1 MLSTLDWLVLGGT
14 LIFIVVY
21 GIYKSRGTKT
31 AEGYLRG
38 GDKAKWWTIGLS
50 VMATQASA
58 ITFLSTPGQG
68 YTDGMGFVQIY
79 FGLPLALII
88 VCVFFIPIYYKL
100 KVFTAYEYLESRF
113 DLKTRTLAAIYFLV
127 QRGMGAGITI
137 FAPAIILATILGW
150 PLKTT
155 IILIGLLVIVY
166 TVTGGSKAVSQT
178 QKLQM
183 IVIMI
188 GMAAAFGLILNYLPT
203 ELSFRDA
210 LHVAGASG
218 KMEVV
223 DTQWNLNDRYNIW
236 SGLIFAFFLSLGYF
250 GADQSQVQRY
260 LGGSSIRESRLGLL
274 FNAVLKV
281 PMQFFILL
289 TGVLVF
295 VFYQYNQAPIF
306 FNQPAYEKARE
317 VDPETLGALESEY
330 DEWHLNKQ
338 ELNSRYLQAV
348 RSGDEIARADL
359 AGQITTADLREQQIR
374 DQVKAVI
381 KKTDPKAET
390 NDKDYVFISFILN
403 YMPVGVVGL
412 LLAMIFCA
420 AMSSTAAEL
429 NALGST
435 TTVDIYKRSINR
447 NTTDLHD
454 LRASKALTMLWGAIA
469 IAFAL
474 FASLFENLIQ
484 FVNIVGSLF
493 YGTMLGFFL
502 IAFFLKWIR
511 SGTAVFIAAI
521 IAELVVLYT
530 YFFTDIGYLFYNLI
544 GCGVMVIVA
553 MLMHPLVGRESRVEV
568 RGS

>member
-14 LIFIVVY
+14 LILIVVY

-38 GDKAKWWTIGLS
+38 GDSAKWWTIGLS

-79 FGLPLALII
+79 FGLPFALII
-88 VCVFFIPIYYKL
+88 VCLFFIPIFYKL
-100 KVFTAYEYLESRF
+100 KVYTAYEYLESRF
-113 DLKTRTLAAIYFLV
+113 DLKTRTLAAVYFLV

-137 FAPAIILATILGW
+137 YAPAIILSTILGW
-150 PLKTT
+150 DLKTT
-155 IILIGLLVIVY
+155 VIIIGILVIIY
-166 TVTGGSKAVSQT
+166 TVSGGTKAVSQT

-188 GMAAAFGLILNYLPT
+188 GMAAAFGLILNYLPE

-218 KMEVV
+218 KMEIV

-236 SGLIFAFFLSLGYF
+236 SGILFAVFLSLGYF

-260 LGGSSIRESRLGLL
+260 LGGSSIKESRLGLL

-295 VFYQYNQAPIF
+295 VFYQYNKAPIF
-306 FNQPAYEKARE
+306 FNQSAYEE
-317 VDPETLGALESEY
+317 VRSADPGALIPLEEMY
-330 DEWHLNKQ
+330 DTWHQEKRQLNA
-338 ELNSRYLQAV
+338 RYLEAV
-348 RSGDEIARADL
+348 NSGNEAERASIAT
-359 AGQITTADLREQQIR
+359 QITLADEREQEIR
-374 DQVKAVI
+374 DEVKAVI
-381 KKTDPKAET
+381 RQADPGAET
-390 NDKDYVFISFILN
+390 NDKDYVFINFILN
-403 YMPVGVVGL
+403 YMPVGVIGL
-412 LLAMIFCA
+412 LLAMIFSA

-447 NTTDLHD
+447 SSSDAND
-454 LRASKALTMLWGAIA
+454 LRASKGLTMLWGIIA

-502 IAFFLKWIR
+502 IAFFLKWVR

-530 YFFTDIGYLFYNLI
+530 YFFTNIGYLFYNLI
-544 GCGVMVIVA
+544 GCGVMVLIAV
-553 MLMHPLVGRESRVEV
+553 LLQPLVGGLKRVS
-568 RGS
+568 G